1 MSTTILGGQ
10 KANSQRQRW
19 LPIDFAFCDFMS
31 SDEVVWPIYLM
42 EGVTGWNPRAR
53 WGLALC
59 QAPRL
64 PLPYC
69 LPELLGQKSASLWLT
84 VAFDIASSR
93 PLLLPAPLVMQTI
106 GACCWRNYGSCV
118 RTPQLNKRS
127 RWPAL
132 DKCRNWECESM
143 PWAIGRGTTSTQR
156 DLYLQAR
163 SCLTWTTWE
172 VAIYVGRIGD
182 VDS

>member
-1 MSTTILGGQ
+1 MSNTILGGQ

-59 QAPRL
+59 QALRL

-93 PLLLPAPLVMQTI
+93 PRLLPAPLVMQTI
-106 GACCWRNYGSCV
+106 GAWCWRNYGSCV
-118 RTPQLNKRS
+118 MTPQLNKRS

-132 DKCRNWECESM
+132 DNAGTENVNRCHGRLVEEQQAHI
-143 PWAIGRGTTSTQR
+143 AIYICKQDHVWLGQHGR
-156 DLYLQAR
+156 
-163 SCLTWTTWE
+163 WP
-172 VAIYVGRIGD
+172 YVGRIGY